1 MGKTLADLDV
11 GSKVKFGKYQVAS
24 EEPWDIVWTIVAKN
38 HQCEPAYPENS
49 VTLLA
54 SEILDLRCFDAKEPN
69 SSNESRVG
77 QGNNRYA
84 VSNMNNWLNSKAS
97 AGNWY
102 SAQHDTDQ
110 APDSS
115 SYVSAGTEHAS
126 RPGFLYLFSDG
137 EYKAILTTTIRTV
150 KPNTDGEG
158 YEDISAKV
166 FLPSKTEIGLGAQNN
181 INEGGVLAYCKN
193 SFVRIGYL
201 TQQCYDNTA
210 STSKPSSKSA
220 EWQWWLRTP
229 HFSSASSALYV
240 GTDGNFSYNSARQ
253 GYFGVR
259 PALNL
264 SGATKVSETTDS
276 DGAYVVSKIYSTL
289 GEWAKDT
296 CDAIRSKDGTSEP
309 IAHGDIPERIKAIP
323 TGSDTSGITA
333 TAGDVSENVKFLSKD
348 GVLTQGTMP
357 EIAGEEVTLTKD
369 SPETTIKAGHHDG
382 TGKVKADYSGLAD
395 VSGVTAGASDVLSGK
410 TFVDSSGAVTDGSM
424 VNQGAWTSTR
434 TSNGYTYIPAGYH
447 NGSGYVRA
455 NVSSSTTYGT
465 LGTPTISVNS
475 STGVITAN
483 STVSSSG
490 YISSSSTKS
499 GTLSQTTQAAQT
511 ITPGTSN
518 KTISSGVFL
527 TGTQTIKGDK
537 NLVAS
542 NIKSGVSIFGVSG
555 TYGGSSGYKVV
566 TSTVTTTSI
575 SSGEPAI
582 QLPSG
587 VSNIENVFLFDNSN
601 ILTIGAT
608 VMLSAMIAFSNNDI
622 AAIRV
627 VKSDGDSSTGTAGI
641 VYVSGYLIL
650 EDDAYNYAS
659 KYAVTVIG
667 T

>member
-1 MGKTLADLDV
+1 MGDK
-11 GSKVKFGKYQVAS
+11 K
-24 EEPWDIVWTIVAKN
+24 
-38 HQCEPAYPENS
+38 
-49 VTLLA
+49 
-54 SEILDLRCFDAKEPN
+54 
-69 SSNESRVG
+69 
-77 QGNNRYA
+77 
-84 VSNMNNWLNSKAS
+84 
-97 AGNWY
+97 
-102 SAQHDTDQ
+102 
-110 APDSS
+110 
-115 SYVSAGTEHAS
+115 
-126 RPGFLYLFSDG
+126 
-137 EYKAILTTTIRTV
+137 
-150 KPNTDGEG
+150 
-158 YEDISAKV
+158 
-166 FLPSKTEIGLGAQNN
+166 
-181 INEGGVLAYCKN
+181 
-193 SFVRIGYL
+193 
-201 TQQCYDNTA
+201 
-210 STSKPSSKSA
+210 
-220 EWQWWLRTP
+220 
-229 HFSSASSALYV
+229 
-240 GTDGNFSYNSARQ
+240 
-253 GYFGVR
+253 
-259 PALNL
+259 
-264 SGATKVSETTDS
+264 
-276 DGAYVVSKIYSTL
+276 YSTL